1 MSRRWRNFQGS
12 IDSACWKGIWGI
24 TGHNVE
30 REEIK
35 MWQKKKTEQNYLYSI
50 CKGELGFRGGS
61 VVKNQP
67 ARQEPWV
74 QTLGW
79 EDPLE
84 KEMATQSSLLAW
96 GIP

>member
-35 MWQKKKTEQNYLYSI
+35 MWQKKKKLSKTICILYV
-50 CKGELGFRGGS
+50 RG
-61 VVKNQP
+61 N
-67 ARQEPWV
+67 
-74 QTLGW
+74 
-79 EDPLE
+79 
-84 KEMATQSSLLAW
+84 
-96 GIP
+96 